1 MLKFTKPLI
10 TLLFASFTIISLTS
24 VSLSPE
30 ELKGKAVYQ
39 THQKMNVTLGDSAEI
54 SEERQTALNEM
65 LAKQFN
71 KTYELVFDQQQ
82 SSYKEEE
89 KLDEP
94 TNQANGAMVF
104 VMMSDEASLLY
115 KNIKEKKYTSQRDVF
130 GKGFLVKDELE
141 QEEWEMT
148 SETKQIGQYTCYKAT
163 TTRMTGSTVTVKNGE
178 RTESP
183 GREIIVTA
191 WYAPEIPVS
200 NGPDMYWGLP
210 GLIMEVHDGNQ
221 VIVCTKLILN
231 SDNQIE
237 VPTKGK
243 VVTEEEFNEIMD
255 EKMQEMQKIE
265 MGGKKKSDGGH
276 RMEITIEG

>member
-1 MLKFTKPLI
+1 MLKLQKTVF
-10 TLLFASFTIISLTS
+10 TLLLAGITIMSLTS
-24 VSLSPE
+24 VSLSPQ

-39 THQKMNVTLGDSAEI
+39 THQKMNVTLGDSAEV
-54 SEERQTALNEM
+54 SEERQTELNAM

-71 KTYELVFDQQQ
+71 KTYELVFDKQY
-82 SSYKEEE
+82 SSYKEQE

-94 TNQANGAMVF
+94 TNQAGGAMVF

-115 KNIKEKKYTSQRDVF
+115 KNIKEKNYASQRDVF
-130 GKGFLVKDELE
+130 GKAFLVKDELE
-141 QEEWEMT
+141 QKEWKMS

-163 TTRMTGSTVTVKNGE
+163 TTRMTGATVTVKNGVRSE
-178 RTESP
+178 TP
-183 GREIIVTA
+183 GEETTITV
-191 WYAPEIPVS
+191 WYAPEVPVS
-200 NGPDMYWGLP
+200 NGPALFWGLP

-231 SDNQIE
+231 VDDKIE
-237 VPTKGK
+237 VPNNGK
-243 VVTEEEFNEIMD
+243 VVNEEEYNEIMD

-265 MGGKKKSDGGH
+265 MGGKKKGDGGH

>member
-10 TLLFASFTIISLTS
+10 TLLFASFIILSLTS
-24 VSLSPE
+24 VSLSPQ

-39 THQKMNVTLGDSAEI
+39 THQKIDVSIDSTEI
-54 SEERQTALNEM
+54 SEERQEALSAM

-71 KTYELVFDQQQ
+71 KSYELVFDKKQ
-82 SSYKEEE
+82 SSYKEQE

-94 TNQANGAMVF
+94 SAPAGGAMVF
-104 VMMSDEASLLY
+104 VMMSDASSLLY
-115 KNIKEKKYTSQRDVF
+115 KNTEEKNYASQRDVF

-141 QEEWEMT
+141 TRDWKMT
-148 SETKQIGQYTCYKAT
+148 SESKQIGQYTCYKAT
-163 TTRMTGSTVTVKNGE
+163 ATRMTGPVVSIKNGV
-178 RTESP
+178 RSESP
-183 GREIIVTA
+183 GEEITITA

-200 NGPDMYWGLP
+200 NGPELYWGLP

-231 SDNQIE
+231 TQDKIE
-237 VPTKGK
+237 EPTKGK
-243 VVTEEEFNEIMD
+243 VVTEEEYEEIMD

-265 MGGKKKSDGGH
+265 MGGKKKGGEGH